1 MKPRTTSGPGSS
13 HIGANAGAMRHLLS
27 STMVRQ
33 EDPQEVKN
41 TDDGEEL
48 VQQVR
53 DENPSEDV
61 GIRDEWQDHTGWHR
75 KEEIRRTER
84 TTNNM
89 DINKINGVPDHPQ
102 LQRKLRGVDSSGSK
116 WTGFELAN
124 ELGIEGALLG
134 YLAMGLAG
142 ISLVLLLLLLL
153 DYIRTRMKIRA
164 SVRKNR

>member
-13 HIGANAGAMRHLLS
+13 DSGANAGPMRHLLS

-33 EDPQEVKN
+33 VDPQEVKN

-75 KEEIRRTER
+75 KEEIRPTER
-84 TTNNM
+84 TTNTK
-89 DINKINGVPDHPQ
+89 KINGVPVRPQ
-102 LQRKLRGVDSSGSK
+102 LQRKLRGVESSGFK
-116 WTGFELAN
+116 WTAFELAN

-142 ISLVLLLLLLL
+142 ISLLLLLFLLL
-153 DYIRTRMKIRA
+153 DYIRTRMKIHT